1 MECYFDDM
9 NENYEKAVMSL
20 VDDILNVRHRQSYRL
35 PPYTCPECE
44 QTFTDPDEYAY
55 GHDCEG

>member
-1 MECYFDDM
+1 M

-20 VDDILNVRHRQSYRL
+20 VDDILNVKRRQSYQL

-44 QTFTDPDEYAY
+44 QTFTDPDDYAY